1 MLFFKG
7 TKMTSYQRKQIE
19 NINALIREYRKQ
31 IHELLSAGVS
41 SASLGSAGNSSSY
54 TRLSVADYRREIA
67 ILEREKAMILGH
79 NRRRSSPS
87 FGN

>member
-1 MLFFKG
+1 
-7 TKMTSYQRKQIE
+7 MTRNQKIQID

-31 IHELLSAGVS
+31 IREILTSGVS
-41 SASLGSAGNSSSY
+41 SASLGSAGNSTSY